1 MLLLK
6 LLRRVGRNKIKS
18 PKLYQT
24 NTALKEGGRGEE
36 NLNIL
41 HLLLEYKFY
50 SAELKKYLLFIIIIT
65 NKIRTD
71 DIRLERRE
79 INNIFL
85 IIIIFYNTLL
95 GIIVNNPKRL

>member
-24 NTALKEGGRGEE
+24 NTAFKEGGRGEE

-50 SAELKKYLLFIIIIT
+50 SAELKKYLFIIIIIT
-65 NKIRTD
+65 KKIRTD

-85 IIIIFYNTLL
+85 IIIFYNTLL

>member
-50 SAELKKYLLFIIIIT
+50 SAELKKYLFIIIIIT

-71 DIRLERRE
+71 DIRLERRRE

-85 IIIIFYNTLL
+85 IIIFYNTLL

>member
-24 NTALKEGGRGEE
+24 NTALEGGRGEE

-50 SAELKKYLLFIIIIT
+50 SAELKKYLLFIIIIIIT
-65 NKIRTD
+65 KKIRTD

-85 IIIIFYNTLL
+85 IIIFYNTLL

>member
-24 NTALKEGGRGEE
+24 NTALEGGRGEE

-50 SAELKKYLLFIIIIT
+50 SAELKKYLFIIIIIT
-65 NKIRTD
+65 KKIRTD
-71 DIRLERRE
+71 DIIRLERRE

-85 IIIIFYNTLL
+85 IIIFYNTLL

>member
-24 NTALKEGGRGEE
+24 NTAFKEGGRGEE

-50 SAELKKYLLFIIIIT
+50 SAELKKYLLFIIIIIT
-65 NKIRTD
+65 KKIRTD

-85 IIIIFYNTLL
+85 IIIFYNTLL

>member
-1 MLLLK
+1 M
-6 LLRRVGRNKIKS
+6 
-18 PKLYQT
+18 
-24 NTALKEGGRGEE
+24 EGGRGEE

-50 SAELKKYLLFIIIIT
+50 SAELKKYLFIIIIIT
-65 NKIRTD
+65 KKIRTD

-85 IIIIFYNTLL
+85 IIIFYNTLL

>member
-24 NTALKEGGRGEE
+24 NAAFKEGGRGEE

-50 SAELKKYLLFIIIIT
+50 SAELKKYLFIIIIIT
-65 NKIRTD
+65 KKIRTD

-85 IIIIFYNTLL
+85 IIIFYNTLL